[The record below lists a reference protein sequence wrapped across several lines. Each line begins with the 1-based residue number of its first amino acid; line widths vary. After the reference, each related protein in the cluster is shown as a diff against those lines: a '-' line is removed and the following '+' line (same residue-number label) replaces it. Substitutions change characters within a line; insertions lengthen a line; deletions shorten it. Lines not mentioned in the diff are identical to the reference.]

1 MGGRAASRLAWLAC
15 AVSLALVASAL
26 VLILLGWS
34 TRLPE
39 GWTSWR
45 EQALAVVE
53 FIGAPIVGGLIAS
66 RRPANIYGW
75 LWLGL
80 GMAQALLQFGQ
91 AYAAYALVVEPGSLP
106 APRMVVTVFGQG
118 WVASIVFVPF
128 LWLLFPD
135 GRLPSPRW
143 KILAWAVVLVGTPL
157 LILAPFAPGE
167 SGTAPVENPIDMEN
181 AAGETI
187 GALVDPGVQILFVAI
202 VLSALSL
209 VFRYRRA
216 SGIQRQQIKWFA
228 YAAALNGFLVTID
241 ILDFSQLL
249 GDALWTIISSLAFAS
264 LYVAVGIAV
273 LRYRL
278 YDIDILINRTLVYGS
293 LTMMLVLLYFVGV
306 TLLQSLLGSLT
317 GQESQLAV
325 VASTLVIA
333 AMFNPLRHRI
343 QSLIDRRFYR
353 RKYDARKTLEAF
365 SAGLRDETNLD
376 ALSEEVARVVRET
389 MQPEHVSIWLRS
401 ELPGK
406 AEQPQ

>member
-1 MGGRAASRLAWLAC
+1 
-15 AVSLALVASAL
+15 
-26 VLILLGWS
+26 
-34 TRLPE
+34 
-39 GWTSWR
+39 
-45 EQALAVVE
+45 
-53 FIGAPIVGGLIAS
+53 
-66 RRPANIYGW
+66 
-75 LWLGL
+75 
-80 GMAQALLQFGQ
+80 MAQALLQFGQ

-118 WVASIVFVPF
+118 WVASIVIVPF

-143 KILAWAVVLVGTPL
+143 KILAWAVVLVGAPL
-157 LILAPFAPGE
+157 LILAPLAPGE